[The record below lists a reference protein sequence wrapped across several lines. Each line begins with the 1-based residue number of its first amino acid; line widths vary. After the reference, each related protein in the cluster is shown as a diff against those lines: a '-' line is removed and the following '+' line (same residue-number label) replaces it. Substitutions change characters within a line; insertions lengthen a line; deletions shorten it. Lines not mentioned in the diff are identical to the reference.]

1 MINNGFVK
9 LTNSLAFTFNK
20 RYTFVSVLS
29 HSWFS
34 HDLHVNIS
42 GNRLATTAYSCT
54 RWTQQYFRCCSS
66 LSEKVSTSSL
76 NRMTFNL
83 ISNAVSFTC
92 VMFSHL
98 SCSHSYGEYV
108 FDHSWANAYYSYGSR
123 YYPKLQCS
131 VPFTPV
137 TGPRILVRNTLYRD
151 EVFDILVSSMK
162 DLAKK
167 VISGHVWHI

>member
-1 MINNGFVK
+1 
-9 LTNSLAFTFNK
+9 
-20 RYTFVSVLS
+20 
-29 HSWFS
+29 
-34 HDLHVNIS
+34 
-42 GNRLATTAYSCT
+42 
-54 RWTQQYFRCCSS
+54 
-66 LSEKVSTSSL
+66 
-76 NRMTFNL
+76 
-83 ISNAVSFTC
+83 
-92 VMFSHL
+92 MFSLL

-137 TGPRILVRNTLYRD
+137 AGPRILVRNTLYRD

-167 VISGHVWHI
+167 VIEW